1 MRIFNSINQI
11 LGVLENQPHLEGA
24 KQFRGL
30 LKLWP
35 EIVGAKA
42 AQHTRPYSISRDVL
56 YVATSSSAWAQELKF
71 RRSFILKKL
80 NAQFPNLIVNI
91 RFSTAEWQD

>member
-1 MRIFNSINQI
+1 MFKSIDHI
-11 LGVLENQPHLEGA
+11 LDVLENQPHLEGI
-24 KQFRGL
+24 KKFQRL
-30 LKLWP
+30 LKGWP
-35 EIVGAKA
+35 QIVGATA

-71 RRSFILKKL
+71 RRISILKKL
-80 NAQFPNLIVNI
+80 NAQFPNLIVDI